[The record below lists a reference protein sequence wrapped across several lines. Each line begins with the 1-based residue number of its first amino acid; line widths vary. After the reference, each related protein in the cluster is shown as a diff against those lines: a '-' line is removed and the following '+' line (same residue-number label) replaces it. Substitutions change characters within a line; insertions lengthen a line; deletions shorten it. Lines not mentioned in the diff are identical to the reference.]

1 MKAYFMFHEMPL
13 KLYFMTCSE
22 RNVSQCIL
30 VLIII
35 IIIDKKT
42 ISVII
47 IVNMIVLI
55 IAYCIVSDSV
65 KEKRY

>member
-35 IIIDKKT
+35 IIDKKT

-55 IAYCIVSDSV
+55 IAYCIVSVSV